1 MIDTKTKDV
10 EIAVIGSGYLG
21 IPISAGFSKH
31 GHEVICV
38 DIDQEKVEKI
48 NRGECPIYEKGL
60 PELLEKVVGN
70 GKLEA
75 STDTTAAVK
84 NADIVMLAVGTPM
97 DDEGNINLD
106 YIKQAS
112 RDVVKGMK
120 ERDEY
125 QTIVIKSTVVP
136 GTTEG
141 LIEIF
146 EESGKE
152 AGKDFGVC
160 MNPEFLREGTALDD
174 FLRPDRIVIGEL
186 DERSGDQLEKIYS
199 NFDAPIMRTSLE
211 AAELIKYAS
220 NSLLAT
226 KVSFINE
233 IGNLC
238 KKLGVDVYEVADG
251 VGMDSRLKRDF
262 LNSGPGWGG
271 SCFPKDV
278 RALIKFMEDKEV
290 DSDVLKSAVKQ
301 NRKQKTRL
309 VEILEDRTDIEGKTI
324 AVLGLSFKP
333 GTDDI
338 RNSPAIDIISEL
350 KEKGAEVKAYDPEAM
365 DNMREKHPDIEYA
378 ESAASALQEVD
389 AGLIVTHWEEF
400 NDLTME
406 EIRRMNNPVIIE
418 GRKMEYEI
426 LEEHTEGL
434 SWP

>member
-1 MIDTKTKDV
+1 MK
-10 EIAVIGSGYLG
+10 IAVIGTGYVGLPAG
-21 IPISAGFSKH
+21 AGFAKH
-31 GHEVICV
+31 GHDVTCV
-38 DIDQEKVEKI
+38 DIDEEKVEQI
-48 NRGECPIYEKGL
+48 NRGECPIYEEGL

-75 STDTTAAVK
+75 STDTTTAVK

-97 DDEGNINLD
+97 DEEENINLD
-106 YIKQAS
+106 YIEQAS
-112 RDVVKGMK
+112 RDVMEGMK
-120 ERDEY
+120 EREGY
-125 QTIVIKSTVVP
+125 QTIVVKSTVVP

-146 EESGKE
+146 EESGKK
-152 AGKDFGVC
+152 AGEDFGVC
-160 MNPEFLREGTALDD
+160 MNPEFLREGTALYD
-174 FLRPDRIVIGEL
+174 FMHPDRIVIGEL

-199 NFDAPIMRTSLE
+199 KFDAPIMRTSLE

-290 DSDVLKSAVKQ
+290 DSGVLKSAVEQ
-301 NRKQKTRL
+301 NKKQKTRL
-309 VEILEDRTDIEGKTI
+309 VEILEDKINIEGKTI
-324 AVLGLSFKP
+324 AVLGLAFKP

-338 RNSPAIDIISEL
+338 RNSPAIDIMSEL
-350 KEKGAEVKAYDPEAM
+350 KEKRAEVKAYDPEAM
-365 DNMREKHPDIEYA
+365 ENMREKHPDIEYA
-378 ESAASALQEVD
+378 ESAASALQEAD

-406 EIRRMNNPVIIE
+406 EIRMMNNPIIIE

-426 LEEHTEGL
+426 LEEHTEGIT
-434 SWP
+434 WP